1 MIETGEELRRTTA
14 GPLEIPVADIEIDVD
29 IEWDAGGVVYLW
41 GARIRQGQDD
51 GTAAYVPFVSW
62 EVLDEEGE
70 ERLAREFF
78 DWLQGVLKRAGKKK
92 QSLHVFHYSTPETS
106 NLLRLIGEDECADAL
121 AHFVDLL
128 GLMRQHFIGAHGL
141 SIKKTAPAM
150 GFEWRDEDPGGLQSQ
165 LWLQTARD
173 GDGDEAEQARSRVLA
188 YNEDD
193 VTATAVLRDGL
204 RSWPEG

>member
-1 MIETGEELRRTTA
+1 
-14 GPLEIPVADIEIDVD
+14 
-29 IEWDAGGVVYLW
+29 VVYLW
-41 GARIRQGQDD
+41 GARIRRGQDD

-70 ERLAREFF
+70 VRLAREFF
-78 DWLQGVLKRAGKKK
+78 DWLQGEFKRAAKKK
-92 QSLHVFHYSTPETS
+92 QSLLVFHYSTPETS
-106 NLLRLIGEDECADAL
+106 NLIRLIGEDECADAL
-121 AHFVDLL
+121 SHFVDLL
-128 GLMRQHFIGAHGL
+128 AIMRQHFIGAHGL

-165 LWLQTARD
+165 LWLQTARE

-193 VTATAVLRDGL
+193 VTATAALRDGL
-204 RSWPEG
+204 RNWQEG